1 MLEFFTYKKVKKHR
15 EEKAEK
21 QRLEK
26 EKEKGKGKEIDGSAK
41 NTPAVTLSEL
51 SSSPEIVL
59 EKAEGMPI
67 LDQEDEKFL
76 ERLTS
81 PSDSHI
87 GGGDDDDDETPPPLP
102 PRVKTPVIE
111 LEDSDV
117 SSYENGDNK
126 GEAATAPSNGNDGK
140 RKDKDGDEEKD
151 KPDHKPKR
159 FALITNLSRNI
170 SLKRKPD
177 AKQQHH
183 QEHKHKHSRHLTVPP
198 SSSTT
203 TTTTT
208 TAAAAAA
215 PDADLSREA
224 LKEETDMARV
234 LEDLNLAAST
244 DNKAFSLSR
253 ESAETLRKFTQV
265 LKDLVNGVP
274 TAYGDLIS
282 LIEDRDGVL
291 ARSYE
296 KLPRSLKKLVAQLP
310 DKLTSSL
317 APELLA
323 AAAEAQGLKVEG
335 GEEDGGKDG
344 GVGKK
349 FLSPGNLMELV
360 TKPGAVVGLLKGI
373 VNALKTRWPAFV
385 GTNVLWSVAVFLLLS
400 ALWYCYKRGRE
411 TRLEKEAAEAAGT
424 TPNEDGTVKAI
435 EGAEGSGADGS
446 ATPAGETPDEPSQQQ
461 RKQPSISVSAPA
473 ASTEGTK

>member
-1 MLEFFTYKKVKKHR
+1 MPKDKMLEFFTYKKIKKHR

-26 EKEKGKGKEIDGSAK
+26 EKEKGKGKEVEDSAK
-41 NTPAVTLSEL
+41 KTSPAVTPSES
-51 SSSPEIVL
+51 SSSPEIIVL

-81 PSDSHI
+81 PSDSHV
-87 GGGDDDDDETPPPLP
+87 GDDYDDETPPPLP

-117 SSYENGDNK
+117 SSYTGKDESGD
-126 GEAATAPSNGNDGK
+126 NDGK
-140 RKDKDGDEEKD
+140 GKGKGKDKDKDKNGDEEKD
-151 KPDHKPKR
+151 KPDHNKPKR
-159 FALITNLSRNI
+159 FALLTNLSRNI
-170 SLKRKPD
+170 SLKRNPD
-177 AKQQHH
+177 AK
-183 QEHKHKHSRHLTVPP
+183 HKHKHSQHLTVPAP
-198 SSSTT
+198 S
-203 TTTTT
+203 
-208 TAAAAAA
+208 
-215 PDADLSREA
+215 PDAEA
-224 LKEETDMARV
+224 RSEETDMARV

-253 ESAETLRKFTQV
+253 ESAETLRRFTQV

-274 TAYGDLIS
+274 TAYGDLVA

-335 GEEDGGKDG
+335 EEGGKG
-344 GVGKK
+344 MGKK

-411 TRLEKEAAEAAGT
+411 TRLEKEAAEAAEGAGT
-424 TPNEDGTVKAI
+424 PAEDGTVKAI
-435 EGAEGSGADGS
+435 GSTEGGGS
-446 ATPAGETPDEPSQQQ
+446 APNGSVPRVGEILDESSRKQQQ
-461 RKQPSISVSAPA
+461 QQQQQPAISVSAPA
-473 ASTEGTK
+473 VSAERAM